1 MIVEKYPRMD
11 AALVFE
17 KFCSSQI
24 FEAMGPHVIIAIVL
38 FAVTI
43 SRRIVV
49 KAMDKADRLLLLD
62 EDEILLQ
69 IHSIPPLSC
78 AIPIKPPAT
87 TAINA
92 ISSRFIT
99 PA

>member
-11 AALVFE
+11 AALVLE

-24 FEAMGPHVIIAIVL
+24 FEAIGPQVIIAIVL

-49 KAMDKADRLLLLD
+49 KAIENAERL
-62 EDEILLQ
+62 
-69 IHSIPPLSC
+69 
-78 AIPIKPPAT
+78 
-87 TAINA
+87 
-92 ISSRFIT
+92 
-99 PA
+99 